1 MGKSLDVVVFG
12 SANIEYITY
21 VAELPKPGEL
31 VAGTYMETCFGGKG
45 ANQCVAAAKL
55 GGSTA
60 LVAKLGKDESGDDYL
75 RHLQQHEVDV
85 QHVEQVK
92 NNTTGMSEIAV
103 SDEGEHYKIN
113 VAGANALLTGKDVS
127 RAKKTFQAAKVLL
140 CQLEADMNATMC
152 ALRQF
157 KGVSILH
164 MSPLRK
170 DIPGAMVVL
179 PSILV
184 VNQEAAARLTE
195 VEEVKTLEQA
205 REAAD
210 NLIEQGAKCVIITM
224 GDQGAVFMSKKN
236 RDMCTHVPASD
247 VPHLA
252 DSSGAGDAFLGSL
265 AYHIARFPKLTTEH
279 HISAANSCAAYSL
292 GRRGTQPSFPGRE
305 SAKNDLCYMTPTF
318 NVIPPPNPETEKEP
332 EEDAAA
338 AATVPPVPPP
348 EEPPELVA
356 EEAPP
361 PPPPPPEEPV
371 AEAAPPPPPPPPPE
385 EPVAEAAPPPP
396 PPEEPPKA
404 VETAEEPQK
413 AEETSKE
420 PAKPVETANE
430 PPSNKT

>member
-31 VAGTYMETCFGGKG
+31 VAGTYMETCFGGKA

-75 RHLQQHEVDV
+75 SHLQQHDVDV

-92 NNTTGMSEIAV
+92 NNPTGMSEIAV
-103 SDEGEHYKIN
+103 SDRGEQYKIN
-113 VAGANALLTGKDVS
+113 VAGANAFLTGKDAS

-140 CQLEADMNATMC
+140 CQLEADMSATMC

-164 MSPLRK
+164 MSPMRK
-170 DIPGAMVVL
+170 DIPAGMIAL
-179 PSILV
+179 PTILV
-184 VNQEAAARLTE
+184 ANQEAAAHLTE
-195 VEEVKTLEQA
+195 MEEVKTLEQA
-205 REAAD
+205 REAAET
-210 NLIEQGAKCVIITM
+210 LIEKGAKSVIITM
-224 GDQGAVFMSKKN
+224 GDQGAVYMSKKN

-292 GRRGTQPSFPGRE
+292 GRRGTQPSFPGRD
-305 SAKNDLCYMTPTF
+305 SAKNDLCFVTPTF
-318 NVIPPPNPETEKEP
+318 NVIAPPNPETEKEP
-332 EEDAAA
+332 AEDAPE
-338 AATVPPVPPP
+338 PPVPPP
-348 EEPPELVA
+348 EEPPAAEPVA
-356 EEAPP
+356 EEAPPPPSPSEDPVAEAAPAP

-371 AEAAPPPPPPPPPE
+371 AEAA
-385 EPVAEAAPPPP
+385 APPP

-404 VETAEEPQK
+404 AAEESPKPVET
-413 AEETSKE
+413 SNE
-420 PAKPVETANE
+420 PAKPVEAANE

>member
-1 MGKSLDVVVFG
+1 
-12 SANIEYITY
+12 
-21 VAELPKPGEL
+21 
-31 VAGTYMETCFGGKG
+31 METCFGGKG

-75 RHLQQHEVDV
+75 RHLQRHEVDV

-92 NNTTGMSEIAV
+92 NNTTGMSEIAL

-113 VAGANALLTGKDVS
+113 VAGANALLTAKDVT

-170 DIPGAMVVL
+170 DIPGAMIVL

-210 NLIEQGAKCVIITM
+210 NLIEQGAKSVIITM

-318 NVIPPPNPETEKEP
+318 NVIPPPNPETEKET
-332 EEDAAA
+332 EEAAA
-338 AATVPPVPPP
+338 PAAPVPPP
-348 EEPPELVA
+348 EEPPEPVA
-356 EEAPP
+356 EE
-361 PPPPPPEEPV
+361 
-371 AEAAPPPPPPPPPE
+371 APPPPPPPPPE

>member
-1 MGKSLDVVVFG
+1 
-12 SANIEYITY
+12 
-21 VAELPKPGEL
+21 
-31 VAGTYMETCFGGKG
+31 METCFGGKG

-75 RHLQQHEVDV
+75 SHLQRHEVDV

-113 VAGANALLTGKDVS
+113 VAGANALLTAKDVT

-170 DIPGAMVVL
+170 DIPGAMIVL

-210 NLIEQGAKCVIITM
+210 NLIEQGAKSVIITM

-236 RDMCTHVPASD
+236 RDMCTHVPPSD

-292 GRRGTQPSFPGRE
+292 GRRGTQPSFPG
-305 SAKNDLCYMTPTF
+305 S
-318 NVIPPPNPETEKEP
+318 
-332 EEDAAA
+332 
-338 AATVPPVPPP
+338 
-348 EEPPELVA
+348 
-356 EEAPP
+356 
-361 PPPPPPEEPV
+361 
-371 AEAAPPPPPPPPPE
+371 
-385 EPVAEAAPPPP
+385 
-396 PPEEPPKA
+396 
-404 VETAEEPQK
+404 
-413 AEETSKE
+413 
-420 PAKPVETANE
+420 
-430 PPSNKT
+430 